1 MIIDKT
7 FFSIFRKGS
16 RTYFYSS
23 LFFPMH
29 IRREVFILY
38 GFVRKTDNF
47 VDVIPQDREGFYEF
61 KKKYYEAKNGKD
73 TGDVVIDSFVR
84 LAERKGFEDEWVDA
98 FLHSMELDLTK
109 TRYETLDEVIEY
121 IYGSAEVIGLMMAKV
136 IGLPKEAYEH
146 AKCLGRAMQYINF
159 IRDIA
164 EDLEL
169 GRVYFPQID
178 LRQHG
183 LENLTYEHVKQ
194 HPEQFKQFLQTQL
207 DRYCHWQEQAEEG
220 YRFIPKRFL
229 ISIKTASEMYHWTAE
244 QIAHH
249 PFVVYEVKVKP
260 MISKI
265 LLTVFSN
272 LINTM
277 GTKFSTNF
285 CREVAHKESH
295 SSEKII

>member
-38 GFVRKTDNF
+38 GFVRKTDNY
-47 VDVIPQDREGFYEF
+47 VDVIPQNRDGFYNF
-61 KKKYYEAKNGKD
+61 KEKYYQAKDGKV

-84 LAERKGFEDEWVDA
+84 LAENKGFQDEWIEA

-109 TRYETLDEVIEY
+109 SHYETIDEVLEY
-121 IYGSAEVIGLMMAKV
+121 IYGSAEVIGLMMANI
-136 IGLPKEAYEH
+136 IGLPKESYEY
-146 AKCLGRAMQYINF
+146 AKYLGRAMQYINF
-159 IRDIA
+159 IRDID

-169 GRVYFPQID
+169 GRVYFPQTD
-178 LRQHG
+178 LRKHG
-183 LENLTYEHVKQ
+183 LENLTFEYVKQ
-194 HPEQFKQFLQTQL
+194 HPEQFTRFIQTQL

-220 YRFIPKRFL
+220 YRFIPKRYL

-249 PFVVYEVKVKP
+249 PFIVYDMKVKP

-265 LLTVFSN
+265 ILTVFSN
-272 LINTM
+272 LIDTI
-277 GTKFSTNF
+277 GTKFETSF
-285 CREVAHKESH
+285 CQEVVNESH
-295 SSEKII
+295 NPLE

>member
-23 LFFPMH
+23 LFFPTH
-29 IRREVFILY
+29 VRKEVFILY

-47 VDVIPQDREGFYEF
+47 VDKIPQNRCGFYEF
-61 KKKYYEAKNGKD
+61 KEKYYQAKQGKE
-73 TGDVVIDSFVR
+73 TGDIVVDSFVR
-84 LAERKGFEDEWVDA
+84 LAKRKGFQNEWIDA

-109 TRYETLDEVIEY
+109 KRYETIDEVLEY
-121 IYGSAEVIGLMMAKV
+121 IYGSAEVIGLMMAKI
-136 IGLPKEAYEH
+136 IGLPKESFEH
-146 AKCLGRAMQYINF
+146 AQYLGRAMQYINF

-164 EDLEL
+164 EDLDL
-169 GRVYFPQID
+169 DRVYFPQTD

-183 LENLTYEHVKQ
+183 LENLSFEHVRQ
-194 HPEQFKQFLQTQL
+194 HPERYKHFIQTQL
-207 DRYCHWQEQAEEG
+207 NRYCHWQEQAEEG
-220 YRFIPKRFL
+220 YRFIPKRYL

-249 PFVVYEVKVKP
+249 PYIIYDTKVKP

-265 LLTVFSN
+265 LFTVLSN
-272 LINTM
+272 LIDTM
-277 GTKFSTNF
+277 GTKFGTSF
-285 CREVAHKESH
+285 CYEISD
-295 SSEKII
+295 EKQDFSG

>member
-47 VDVIPQDREGFYEF
+47 VDVVPQDRAGFYDF
-61 KKKYYEAKNGKD
+61 KQKYYQAKSGKE
-73 TGDVVIDSFVR
+73 TGDIVIDSFVQ
-84 LAERKGFEDEWVDA
+84 LAKKKGFEDEWVDA

-121 IYGSAEVIGLMMAKV
+121 IYGSAEVIGLMMAKI
-136 IGLPKEAYEH
+136 IGLPKESFEY
-146 AKCLGRAMQYINF
+146 AKYLGRAMQYINF

-169 GRVYFPQID
+169 GRVYFPQTD
-178 LRQHG
+178 LQQHG
-183 LENLTYEHVKQ
+183 LDNLTFDYVKQ
-194 HPEQFKQFLQTQL
+194 HPEQFRDFIQAQL
-207 DRYCHWQEQAEEG
+207 DRYCRWQEKAEEG
-220 YRFIPKRFL
+220 YRLIPKRYL
-229 ISIKTASEMYHWTAE
+229 ISIKTASEMYHWTGE

-249 PFVVYEVKVKP
+249 PFIVYECKVKP

-265 LLTVFSN
+265 ILTVFSN
-272 LINTM
+272 LIDTM
-277 GTKFSTNF
+277 GTRFSTSF
-285 CREVAHKESH
+285 CQQVTHQNKN
-295 SSEKII
+295 SSK

>member
-29 IRREVFILY
+29 IRQEVFILY
-38 GFVRKTDNF
+38 GFVRKTDNY
-47 VDVIPQDREGFYEF
+47 VDVIPQDREGFYSF
-61 KKKYYEAKNGKD
+61 KKKYYDAKNGKE

-84 LAERKGFEDEWVDA
+84 LAERKGFHDEWVDA
-98 FLHSMELDLTK
+98 FLHSMELDITK
-109 TRYETLDEVIEY
+109 TKYETLEEALEY
-121 IYGSAEVIGLMMAKV
+121 IYGSAEVIGLMMARI
-136 IGLPKEAYEH
+136 IGLPKESYEH
-146 AKCLGRAMQYINF
+146 AKYLGRAMQYINF

-164 EDLEL
+164 EDLKL
-169 GRVYFPQID
+169 GRVYFPQVD
-178 LRQHG
+178 LRKHG
-183 LENLTYEHVKQ
+183 LENLTYDHVKN
-194 HPEQFKQFLQTQL
+194 HPEQFKRFLQTQL
-207 DRYCHWQEQAEEG
+207 DRYCQWQEKAEEG
-220 YRFIPKRFL
+220 YHYIPKRYL
-229 ISIKTASEMYHWTAE
+229 ISIKTASEMYNWTAE
-244 QIAHH
+244 QIVHH
-249 PFVVYEVKVKP
+249 PFIVYDLKVKP

-285 CREVAHKESH
+285 CHEVSH
-295 SSEKII
+295 ENHQSSK

>member
-38 GFVRKTDNF
+38 GFVRKTDNY
-47 VDVIPQDREGFYEF
+47 VDVIPQNREGFYEF
-61 KKKYYEAKNGKD
+61 KKKYYQAKGGKE
-73 TGDVVIDSFVR
+73 TGDIVIDSFVR
-84 LAERKGFEDEWVDA
+84 LAERKGFEDEWADA

-109 TRYETLDEVIEY
+109 TRYETLDEVLEY

-136 IGLPKEAYEH
+136 IGLPKESFEY
-146 AKCLGRAMQYINF
+146 AKYLGRAMQYINF

-178 LRQHG
+178 LRKHG
-183 LENLTYEHVKQ
+183 LENLTFEHVKQ
-194 HPEQFKQFLQTQL
+194 HPEQFTKFLQTQL
-207 DRYCHWQEQAEEG
+207 DRYCQWQEIAEKG
-220 YRFIPKRFL
+220 YYFIPKRYL

-249 PFVVYEVKVKP
+249 PFIVYDLKVKP

-265 LLTVFSN
+265 LLTVLSN

-285 CREVAHKESH
+285 CHEVAHEESH
-295 SSEKII
+295 PSE

>member
-1 MIIDKT
+1 
-7 FFSIFRKGS
+7 
-16 RTYFYSS
+16 
-23 LFFPMH
+23 
-29 IRREVFILY
+29 
-38 GFVRKTDNF
+38 
-47 VDVIPQDREGFYEF
+47 
-61 KKKYYEAKNGKD
+61 
-73 TGDVVIDSFVR
+73 
-84 LAERKGFEDEWVDA
+84 
-98 FLHSMELDLTK
+98 MELDLTK
-109 TRYETLDEVIEY
+109 TRYETLEEVIEY
-121 IYGSAEVIGLMMAKV
+121 IYGSAEVIGLMMAKI
-136 IGLPKEAYEH
+136 IGLPKEANEH
-146 AKCLGRAMQYINF
+146 AKYLGRAMQYINF

-194 HPEQFKQFLQTQL
+194 HPVQFKQFLQTQL

-272 LINTM
+272 LIDTM
-277 GTKFSTNF
+277 GTKFSTSF
-285 CREVAHKESH
+285 CHEVTKQQQD
-295 SSEKII
+295 SSEQHL